1 MTDWTTTFL
10 GVIAASVLTMAVIQ
24 VGLTVGALFAMRK
37 VNAMTRRIEREIEPV
52 AVHVNAIVHQ
62 VQESVATATEGFHRF
77 EDSLMRV
84 AARVDATVGTV
95 QSGVMRPAREGAA
108 LAAGARA
115 VVRALRRSPGRRVP

>member
-10 GVIAASVLTMAVIQ
+10 GIIAASVVIMALIQ
-24 VGLTVGALFAMRK
+24 VGLIVSAVVTARK
-37 VNAMTRRIEREIEPV
+37 VNVMARRIEREIEPV

-62 VQESVATATEGFHRF
+62 VQEGVAIATERLYRF
-77 EDSLMRV
+77 EDSLMRI

-115 VVRALRRSPGRRVP
+115 VVRALRRPSGRGMQ